1 MLSKL
6 FKSSVKVNQHTV
18 NAFSSKVMKGEYVI
32 GIDLG
37 TTNSCVS
44 IMEAG
49 TPKVIE
55 NAEGMRTTPSVVAFT
70 ADGQRIVGAPAKR
83 QAVTNPENTVYATK
97 RLIGRRF
104 DDPNV
109 QKDIKHLSY
118 SVIRAQNGDA
128 WVSLKSGQTYSPSQI
143 GAFVLMKMKETADA
157 YIGKP
162 QSKAVVTVPAYF
174 NDSQRQ
180 ATKDAG
186 KIAGLDVLRII
197 NEPTAAALAF
207 GLEKKDNKIIA
218 VYDLGGGTFDISI
231 LEINAGVFEVKA
243 TNGDTS
249 CGGEDVDSILSN
261 WISSEFKAQ
270 AGVDISKDKM
280 AVQRV
285 REAAEKAKIELSSTT
300 QTDINLPY
308 LTADASGPK
317 HCNLKLTRAKLE
329 SLTED
334 FLKKTIKPTENC
346 IKDSGLD
353 KSKIDEVILV
363 GGMSRMPKVQKL
375 VQDLFNKPPNKSVNP
390 DEAVSIGAAIQGG
403 VLKGDVKEL
412 LLLDVTPLSL
422 GIETLGGV
430 FTKMIPRNTTI
441 PTKKSQ
447 TYSTASDNQTV
458 VSIRVFQGEREMAA
472 DNKLLGQFD
481 LSGIPPAPRGVP
493 QIDVTFDIDANGIV
507 HVSAKDKATGKDHSI
522 TIQSS
527 GGLSESEIQDMINK
541 AEKYKDEDKKRR
553 ELVDLKNEADGAIFN
568 TEKSLN
574 EHKSKL
580 QPNEVQ
586 EIESAVQNLRVL
598 LTENLTSNDVQR
610 LKDAVEGVKNAAMK
624 IGQAMYRNTG
634 GASEQQQQH
643 SHEQTGD
650 QQQQQNQEGGEN
662 NNKQN

>member
-6 FKSSVKVNQHTV
+6 FKPTLKVNQHTL
-18 NAFSSKVMKGEYVI
+18 NAFSSKVTKGEYVI

-118 SVIRAQNGDA
+118 SVVRAQNGDA

-270 AGVDISKDKM
+270 SGVDIQKDKM
-280 AVQRV
+280 ALLKRL
-285 REAAEKAKIELSSTT
+285 KLNYHPLLKLISTY
-300 QTDINLPY
+300 PY

-346 IKDSGLD
+346 IKDSGID

-363 GGMSRMPKVQKL
+363 GGMSRMPRVQKL